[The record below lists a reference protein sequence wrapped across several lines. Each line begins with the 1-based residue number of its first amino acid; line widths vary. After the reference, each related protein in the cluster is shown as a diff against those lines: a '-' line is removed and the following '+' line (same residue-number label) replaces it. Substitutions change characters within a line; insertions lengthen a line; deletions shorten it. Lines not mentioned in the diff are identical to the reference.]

1 MPFDPRESGL
11 GQVPDPDQLISAR
24 LFSDSSKVR
33 PGDSIWL
40 GVEIE
45 IEKGWHVYWKTSGD
59 TGLPTE
65 IEWTVPEGAMVEP
78 LLYPTPYFYEYQDS
92 ASYAYKGKILLLS
105 RLTLSADKEISET
118 VSIGC
123 DLSALVCDES
133 NCLPYGKELGLE
145 LSVGTRTVPDPAM
158 GEKILSSAQ
167 TRPTEIPEGSSV
179 SALAKGESVGIE
191 WQARDLEKLEIEK
204 FDFFAEGDF
213 FDHAFRPKFA
223 RTEGGHLLA
232 TLKKSDSADGL
243 PDLVLRS
250 LGSPFP
256 RPGLVGKLEHRPGC
270 LRKGQRNARE
280 FIPER

>member
-1 MPFDPRESGL
+1 MNFSFFRFATLVFLIFAQSAS

-105 RLTLSADKEISET
+105 RLTLSAD
-118 VSIGC
+118 
-123 DLSALVCDES
+123 
-133 NCLPYGKELGLE
+133 
-145 LSVGTRTVPDPAM
+145 M
-158 GEKILSSAQ
+158 
-167 TRPTEIPEGSSV
+167 EIPEASRSD
-179 SALAKGESVGIE
+179 AI
-191 WQARDLEKLEIEK
+191 
-204 FDFFAEGDF
+204 
-213 FDHAFRPKFA
+213 FRP
-223 RTEGGHLLA
+223 
-232 TLKKSDSADGL
+232 
-243 PDLVLRS
+243 
-250 LGSPFP
+250 
-256 RPGLVGKLEHRPGC
+256 C
-270 LRKGQRNARE
+270 LR
-280 FIPER
+280 